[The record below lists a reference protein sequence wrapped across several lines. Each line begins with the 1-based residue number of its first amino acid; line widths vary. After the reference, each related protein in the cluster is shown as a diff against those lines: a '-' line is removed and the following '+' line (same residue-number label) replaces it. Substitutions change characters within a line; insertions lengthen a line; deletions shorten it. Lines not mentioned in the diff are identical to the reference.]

1 VRIVLVSD
9 HAAVEAK
16 AALGAHLRA
25 KGHDV
30 LDLGTDSGASVD
42 YPDFAEKGGR
52 AVASGR
58 AERGV
63 FLCGTGIGVS
73 IAANK
78 VRGVRAALVYDEH
91 TAQMSR
97 RHNDANV
104 ICLGGRILCPD
115 RMATLVDLWLATPF
129 DGGRHVGRVAKISRI
144 EDAEGR

>member
-1 VRIVLVSD
+1 MRIVLVSD
-9 HAAVEAK
+9 HAGVEAK
-16 AALGAHLRA
+16 AALVAHLRG
-25 KGHDV
+25 KGHEV

-52 AVASGR
+52 AVASGT

-63 FLCGTGIGVS
+63 FMCGTGIGIC

-78 VRGVRAALVYDEH
+78 VRGVRAALVYDEN

-104 ICLGGRILCPD
+104 ICLGGRILAPD

-129 DGGRHVGRVAKISRI
+129 EGGRHANRVSKITRI
-144 EDAEGR
+144 EETEGR